1 MDTLNHTYNMILI
14 DLSQI
19 LMASTM
25 MSMEKGQ
32 TEADLDFIRHSVLN
46 SLRMY
51 RSKYTDEYGELVI
64 CCDSPHSWRRDH
76 FPQYKAGRKSGREAS
91 PLNWSQIF
99 GCFDTIKTE
108 LKTMFPYKFLQVDG
122 AEADDIIGV
131 VSRVISQ
138 STGEKVMIISSD
150 KDFIQLQK
158 YKNVHQWSPVTKKLV
173 NGIDPNQYLFEHILR
188 GDKSD
193 GIPNV
198 LSADNSI
205 VDGVRQKPIT
215 KKYVENFVMH
225 NAELNGRTH
234 EEVRNFHRNEKLI
247 DLNETPQD
255 ICKKIWEEYRVEPK
269 GQRRDLLNFFV
280 EKKLNNLIETIGD
293 F

>member
-1 MDTLNHTYNMILI
+1 MILI

-19 LMASTM
+19 MMASTM

-32 TEADLDFIRHSVLN
+32 TEADLDFVRHSVLN

-64 CCDSPHSWRRDH
+64 CCDDRKSWRREY
-76 FPQYKAGRKSGREAS
+76 FPHYKALRKSGRDSS

-99 GCFDTIKTE
+99 ECFDTIKSE
-108 LKTMFPYKFLQVDG
+108 LKTTFPYKFIQIEG

-131 VSRVISQ
+131 VSRNISG
-138 STGEKVMIISSD
+138 GEKVMIISSD
-150 KDFIQLQK
+150 KDFIQLHN
-158 YKNVHQWSPVTKKLV
+158 KNVQQWSPVTKKIV
-173 NGIDPNQYLFEHILR
+173 NGEEPNTYLFEHILR

-198 LSADNSI
+198 LSADDSI
-205 VDGVRQKPIT
+205 VNGIRQKPIT
-215 KKYVENFVMH
+215 RKYIDNFVIH
-225 NAELNGRTH
+225 NAHLNNRTDT
-234 EEVRNFHRNEKLI
+234 EIRNFHRNEKLI
-247 DLNETPQD
+247 DLKQTPKELAD
-255 ICKKIWEEYRVEPK
+255 KIWREYLQEPE
-269 GQRRDLLNFFV
+269 GQRRDLLNFFI
-280 EKKLNNLIETIGD
+280 EKKLTNLIETIGD

>member
-1 MDTLNHTYNMILI
+1 MILV

-19 LMASTM
+19 MMASTM

-32 TEADLDFIRHSVLN
+32 TEADVDFVRHMVLN

-51 RSKYTDEYGELVI
+51 RTEYNDKYGELVI

-76 FPQYKAGRKSGREAS
+76 FPQYKASRKTGREES
-91 PLNWSQIF
+91 PLNWTQIF
-99 GCFDTIKTE
+99 GCFETIKEE
-108 LKTMFPYKFLQVDG
+108 LKTVFPYRFIQVDG
-122 AEADDIIGV
+122 AEADDIIGYL
-131 VSRVISQ
+131 SRIESRN
-138 STGEKVMIISSD
+138 EKIMIISSD
-150 KDFIQLQK
+150 KDFIQLHQ
-158 YKNVHQWSPVTKKLV
+158 YDNVYQWSPVTKKLV
-173 NGIDPNQYLFEHILR
+173 NGIEPHGYLFEHILR

-215 KKYVENFVMH
+215 KKYVENFVLH
-225 NAELNGRTH
+225 NAEISGRSET
-234 EEVRNFHRNEKLI
+234 EIRNFHRNQKLI
-247 DLNETPQD
+247 DLNETPTNL
-255 ICKKIWEEYRVEPK
+255 CEKIWEEYQKEPQGK
-269 GQRRDLLNFFV
+269 RRDLLNFFV
-280 EKKLNNLIETIGD
+280 EKRLNNLIETIGD

>member
-1 MDTLNHTYNMILI
+1 MILV

-19 LMASTM
+19 MMASTM

-32 TEADLDFIRHSVLN
+32 TEADVDFIRHSVLN

-51 RSKYTDEYGELVI
+51 RSKYTEEYGELVI

-76 FPQYKAGRKSGREAS
+76 FPQYKAGRKSSRES
-91 PLNWSQIF
+91 SSLNWNQIF
-99 GCFDTIKTE
+99 DCFNTIKTE
-108 LKTMFPYKFLQVDG
+108 LKTIFPYKFIQVEG
-122 AEADDIIGV
+122 AEADDIIGML
-131 VSRVISQ
+131 SRTSP
-138 STGEKVMIISSD
+138 TDEKVMIISSD
-150 KDFIQLQK
+150 KDFIQLQQ
-158 YKNVHQWSPVTKKLV
+158 YDNVYQWSPVTKKLV
-173 NGIDPNQYLFEHILR
+173 NGIEPHGYLFEHILR

-198 LSADNSI
+198 LSKDNSI

-225 NAELNGRTH
+225 NAELSGRTD
-234 EEVRNFHRNEKLI
+234 EEIRNFHRNKKLI
-247 DLNETPQD
+247 DLNETPPTL
-255 ICKKIWEEYRVEPK
+255 CNEIWDEYQKEPV

-280 EKKLNNLIETIGD
+280 EKKLNNLIETIGE

>member
-1 MDTLNHTYNMILI
+1 M
-14 DLSQI
+14 
-19 LMASTM
+19 MASTM

-32 TEADLDFIRHSVLN
+32 TEADVDFIRHSVLN

-51 RSKYTDEYGELVI
+51 RSKYTEEYGELVI

-76 FPQYKAGRKSGREAS
+76 FPQYKAGRKSSRES
-91 PLNWSQIF
+91 SSLNWNQIF
-99 GCFDTIKTE
+99 DCFNTIKTE
-108 LKTMFPYKFLQVDG
+108 LKTIFPYKFIQVEG
-122 AEADDIIGV
+122 AEADDIIGLL
-131 VSRVISQ
+131 SRNESRN
-138 STGEKVMIISSD
+138 EKIMIISSD
-150 KDFIQLQK
+150 KDFIQLQQ
-158 YKNVHQWSPVTKKLV
+158 YDNVYQWSPVTKKLV
-173 NGIDPNQYLFEHILR
+173 NGIEPHGYLFEHILR

-198 LSADNSI
+198 LSKDNSI

-225 NAELNGRTH
+225 NAEISGRTD
-234 EEVRNFHRNEKLI
+234 EEIRNFHRNQKLI
-247 DLNETPQD
+247 DLNETPPSLCD
-255 ICKKIWEEYRVEPK
+255 EIWNEYQKEPV

-280 EKKLNNLIETIGD
+280 EKKLNNLIETIGE

>member
-1 MDTLNHTYNMILI
+1 MILV

-19 LMASTM
+19 MMASTM

-32 TEADLDFIRHSVLN
+32 TEADVDFIRHMVLN

-51 RSKYTDEYGELVI
+51 RTEYNDKYGELVI

-76 FPQYKAGRKSGREAS
+76 FPQYKASRKTGREES
-91 PLNWSQIF
+91 PLNWTQIF
-99 GCFDTIKTE
+99 GCFETIKEE
-108 LKTMFPYKFLQVDG
+108 LKTVFPYRFIQVDG
-122 AEADDIIGV
+122 AEADDIIGYL
-131 VSRVISQ
+131 SRTESRN
-138 STGEKVMIISSD
+138 EKIMIISSD

-158 YKNVHQWSPVTKKLV
+158 YDNVYQWSPVTKKLI
-173 NGIDPNQYLFEHILR
+173 NGIEPNQYLFEHILR

-215 KKYVENFVMH
+215 KKYVENFVLH
-225 NAELNGRTH
+225 NAEISGRSET
-234 EEVRNFHRNEKLI
+234 EIRNFHRNQKLI
-247 DLNETPQD
+247 DLNETPTNL
-255 ICKKIWEEYRVEPK
+255 CEKIWEEYQKEPQGK
-269 GQRRDLLNFFV
+269 RRDLLNFFV
-280 EKKLNNLIETIGD
+280 EKRLNNLIETIGD

>member
-1 MDTLNHTYNMILI
+1 MDTLNHIYNMILV

-19 LMASTM
+19 MMASTM

-32 TEADLDFIRHSVLN
+32 TEADLDFVRHSVLN
-46 SLRMY
+46 SLRMF
-51 RSKYTDEYGELVI
+51 RSTYHETYGELVI
-64 CCDSPHSWRRDH
+64 CCDAPNSWRREH
-76 FPQYKAGRKSGREAS
+76 FPQYKAGRKTTRDSS

-99 GCFDTIKTE
+99 DCFNTIKTE
-108 LKTMFPYKFLQVDG
+108 LKTIFPYKFIQVDR
-122 AEADDIIGV
+122 AEADDIIGLL
-131 VSRVISQ
+131 SRTESRN
-138 STGEKVMIISSD
+138 EKVMIISSD
-150 KDFIQLQK
+150 KDFIQLHQ
-158 YKNVHQWSPVTKKLV
+158 YENVYQWSPVTKKLV
-173 NGIDPNQYLFEHILR
+173 NGIEPHGYLFEHILR

-198 LSADNSI
+198 LSKDNSI

-225 NAELNGRTH
+225 NAELSGRSD
-234 EEVRNFHRNEKLI
+234 EEIRNFHRNQKLI
-247 DLNETPQD
+247 DLNETPPSLCEQ
-255 ICKKIWEEYRVEPK
+255 IWEEYQKEPEGK
-269 GQRRDLLNFFV
+269 RRDLLTFFV